1 MASADSASV
10 RTLTF
15 ISLELSNFLSYK
27 RARIDFGD
35 FVALVGTNSSGKSN
49 AVSAIKLLREISYHG
64 LPTAIAKRGGFDQL
78 RHRSAGH
85 PYNPGIRLRFKFGN
99 AETSTYEI
107 FFNAIKGKKY
117 EVKRESA
124 TVFVD
129 NDSYSF
135 TRRGEDFSW
144 TDRESDRLFDSSTFD
159 RDFKIPPDQSVIS
172 QSGLSLAGRYVAS
185 VLQATQHLEINP
197 SVVGDLQDPSS
208 TREFGPNGSNL
219 ASIIESFDTR
229 RRQILADQLSAI
241 VPGIDRIGVQYLAD
255 KLTIYFYQK
264 VAGHDREFQAKQMS
278 DGTLR
283 CLGILAAML
292 QEPSPALLVIEEPE
306 TAIHLG
312 ALDTL
317 VDVLRQQA
325 ESAQVVITT
334 HSADIV
340 DKLDLDDIR
349 VVWSDKGESHISEV
363 AEHSREPV
371 RLRLITPGALLRA
384 DALDAAV

>member
-1 MASADSASV
+1 MAGDDEAGV
-10 RTLTF
+10 RDLTF
-15 ISLELSNFLSYK
+15 LSLELNNFLSYK

-85 PYNPGIRLRFKFGN
+85 PYNPGIRLTFRIGN
-99 AETSTYEI
+99 SNPSTYEL
-107 FFNAIKGKKY
+107 FFSAIKGKKY
-117 EVKRESA
+117 EVKRENA
-124 TVFVD
+124 AVYVGKEFF
-129 NDSYSF
+129 SF
-135 TRRGEDFSW
+135 TRRGNDLSW
-144 TDRESDRLFDSSTFD
+144 TDQEGGKIFDSTSLG
-159 RDFKIPPDQSVIS
+159 RDFTVPSDQSVIS
-172 QSGLSLAGRYVAS
+172 QSGLSLAARYVAS
-185 VLQATQHLEINP
+185 VLQSTQHLEINP
-197 SVVGDLQDPSS
+197 SVVGELQDPTS
-208 TREFGPNGSNL
+208 TREFEPNGSNL
-219 ASIIESFDTR
+219 ASIIESFTSHQ
-229 RRQILADQLSAI
+229 RQVLADQLSAI

-255 KLTIYFYQK
+255 KLTIYFYQR

-292 QEPSPALLVIEEPE
+292 QNPSPALLVIEEPE

-317 VDVLRQQA
+317 VDILRQQA
-325 ESAQVVITT
+325 ENAQVVITT

-349 VVWSDKGESHISEV
+349 VVWSENGESHVSEV

-371 RLRLITPGALLRA
+371 RMRLITPGALLRA

>member
-1 MASADSASV
+1 MVSADGSRV

-15 ISLELSNFLSYK
+15 LSLELSNFLSYK
-27 RARIDFGD
+27 KARINFGD

-64 LPTAIAKRGGFDQL
+64 LPTAVAKRGGFDQL

-85 PYNPGIRLRFKFGN
+85 PYNPGIRLRFQLGD
-99 AETSTYEI
+99 ATPSSYELS
-107 FFNAIKGKKY
+107 FNAIKGKKY

-124 TVFVD
+124 TVHV
-129 NDSYSF
+129 NDGSYSF
-135 TRRGEDFSW
+135 TRRGEDLSW
-144 TDRESDRLFDSSTFD
+144 VERDGDRVFESSSLDRE
-159 RDFKIPPDQSVIS
+159 FKVPSDQSVIS
-172 QSGLSLAGRYVAS
+172 QSGLSIAGRYVAS

-208 TREFGPNGSNL
+208 TREFEPNGSNL
-219 ASIIESFDTR
+219 ASVIESFDSR
-229 RRQILADQLSAI
+229 SRQILADQLSAI

-255 KLTIYFYQK
+255 KLTIYFYQN
-264 VAGHDREFQAKQMS
+264 VLGHDREFQAKQMS

-317 VDVLRQQA
+317 VDILRQQA

-340 DKLDLDDIR
+340 DKLELDDIR
-349 VVWSDKGESHISEV
+349 VVWSENGESHISDV

-371 RLRLITPGALLRA
+371 RNRLITPGALLRA